1 MQIHHITNNLMDG
14 PRLVAAVTRI
24 GMLAFLALAAI
35 MWGINGW
42 ANMEVNFAFA
52 FLAFFLAFFVI
63 VSPKATVPWLGVRLV
78 SAETATQINQVLLKI
93 LLSFML
99 TAIFLATWSFK
110 ASPWN
115 FWALFTLLLAL
126 LTWQLVHKGN
136 AEITKKLQLGYIL
149 ICIALV
155 LLKTMGVDL
164 QSKLS
169 DKVSG
174 SSQEETEVSSG
185 GSGTKCPDHVQVVEH
200 GARITVGINCP
211 VTVDQRNM
219 RGGFD
224 FVLVDPVLRAETG
237 RQQLVGKEQKRH
249 NDLVTLFANP
259 EGYKRIGRTT
269 IEVELYRAGTG
280 PAEVAKRHGVYVAP
294 IDLTPA

>member
-24 GMLAFLALAAI
+24 GMLAFLTLTTI

-42 ANMEVNFAFA
+42 GKIEVNFAFA
-52 FLAFFLAFFVI
+52 FLGFFLTFYVL
-63 VSPKATVPWLGVRLV
+63 VSPKATVPWLGVRAV
-78 SAETATQINQVLLKI
+78 SKETATEINQVILKL

-99 TAIFLATWSFK
+99 TAIFLATWSFA

-115 FWALFTLLLAL
+115 FWALFTLLMAL
-126 LTWQLVHKGN
+126 LTWQLIHKEE
-136 AEITKKLQLGYIL
+136 ADITKKLQLGYIL
-149 ICIALV
+149 ICIGLV

-164 QSKLS
+164 QSMVGAS
-169 DKVSG
+169 TVDNVGTKVSKI
-174 SSQEETEVSSG
+174 VAG
-185 GSGTKCPDHVQVVEH
+185 GDCPDHVQVVEH

-211 VTVDQRNM
+211 VIVDQRNM

-269 IEVELYRAGTG
+269 LEVELYRAGTG
-280 PAEVAKRHGVYVAP
+280 PAEVAKRHGVYTAP